1 MAEVRLQKLLSER
14 GIASRRKAEELIE
27 QGKVK
32 VNGHVA
38 RLGDKADDR
47 KDIVTVAGK
56 RVAKAEMP
64 VYLMLYKPRGYIT
77 TMNDER
83 GRRCVAEL
91 VADAGTRVYPVG
103 RLDRDSEGLLL
114 LTNDGDFANA
124 IMHPRTHIP
133 KYYRLTLRTAPTDE
147 QMLRFAQGIELD
159 GRKTAPAEITLLLT
173 EPDRAVAEVVLYEG
187 RNRQIRRMCETL
199 GLEVLRLK
207 RTAVGS
213 VKLGMLQ
220 PGKWRH
226 LDPKEVKSL
235 LQATIVPASPSE
247 GAAIRERE
255 GFPAAACLIL
265 RDGAEPAGY
274 VCYQIEGSRLE
285 LLAVRGEDGLLLEG
299 LVRAALN
306 AGELEGASEAF
317 CRGADPAALLERLGF
332 QRKEEELSVSI
343 RAFFSRPCR
352 GGC

>member
-173 EPDRAVAEVVLYEG
+173 EPDRAVAEVVLY
-187 RNRQIRRMCETL
+187 
-199 GLEVLRLK
+199 
-207 RTAVGS
+207 
-213 VKLGMLQ
+213 
-220 PGKWRH
+220 
-226 LDPKEVKSL
+226 
-235 LQATIVPASPSE
+235 
-247 GAAIRERE
+247 
-255 GFPAAACLIL
+255 
-265 RDGAEPAGY
+265 
-274 VCYQIEGSRLE
+274 
-285 LLAVRGEDGLLLEG
+285 
-299 LVRAALN
+299 
-306 AGELEGASEAF
+306 
-317 CRGADPAALLERLGF
+317 
-332 QRKEEELSVSI
+332 
-343 RAFFSRPCR
+343 
-352 GGC
+352 